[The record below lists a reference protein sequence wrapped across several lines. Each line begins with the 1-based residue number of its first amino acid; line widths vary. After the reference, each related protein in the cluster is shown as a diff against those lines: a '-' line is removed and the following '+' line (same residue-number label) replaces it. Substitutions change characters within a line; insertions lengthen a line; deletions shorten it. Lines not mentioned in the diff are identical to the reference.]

1 LLLDKERNAVVKDY
15 DSLFYL
21 SIVIGN
27 ALNDMENN
35 LPLKEEPG
43 YDKEVIDLSE
53 ADFQKYIDIL
63 KPFLQFYITHFQDL
77 ESFGYIIEKI

>member
-1 LLLDKERNAVVKDY
+1 
-15 DSLFYL
+15 
-21 SIVIGN
+21 
-27 ALNDMENN
+27 MENN